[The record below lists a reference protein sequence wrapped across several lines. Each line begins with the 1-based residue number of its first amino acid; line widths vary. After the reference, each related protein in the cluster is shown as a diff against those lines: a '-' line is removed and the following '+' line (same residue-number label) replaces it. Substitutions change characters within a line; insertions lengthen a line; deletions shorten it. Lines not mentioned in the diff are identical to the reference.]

1 MMLDIRYRIDRM
13 KALRALAE
21 SGLTETQAQQ
31 LDELHQARD
40 EDGMLALLDGATLS
54 PPAQQKLEILRQ
66 AKLLGERL
74 TQLSRVIPLPH
85 EKIQEL
91 YPQIRQIKLA
101 YERLSTEADRYMTRV

>member
-1 MMLDIRYRIDRM
+1 MLDIRYRIDRM
-13 KALRALAE
+13 KALHALAE
-21 SGLTETQAQQ
+21 SGLTETQAQR

-40 EDGMLALLDGATLS
+40 EDGMLALLEGATLS
-54 PPAQQKLEILRQ
+54 PPAHKKLDILRQ

-91 YPQIRQIKLA
+91 YPQIRSIKLA
-101 YERLSTEADRYMTRV
+101 YERLTTEAERFMTRV